1 MPSINKLETGV
12 TLIMNYLEPWEK
24 YHESD
29 SYLVKELR
37 REVCNK
43 HILFSVDAQAI
54 ARRCDCDDVLFKL
67 SNFTHQYAVVH
78 LTYSRE
84 SDSTFPITELYVDL
98 EDWIKNRMI
107 PDNQDYT
114 I

>member
-1 MPSINKLETGV
+1 MQELTMEFI
-12 TLIMNYLEPWEK
+12 EPWEK
-24 YHESD
+24 YITDTTS
-29 SYLVKELR
+29 VNNELK

-98 EDWIKNRMI
+98 EDWVKNRMLL
-107 PDNQDYT
+107 DNQDYM